1 MEAAEVSVF
10 INCLILLLFF
20 IYVRQC
26 NGQSGSVRVIPLEVA
41 PTPFCPGSGS
51 EVLNMGFLSV
61 RGCNEIE
68 KRDKIG
74 RMFKECRLDLL
85 GLSETKLRREIE
97 MSF

>member
-1 MEAAEVSVF
+1 
-10 INCLILLLFF
+10 
-20 IYVRQC
+20 
-26 NGQSGSVRVIPLEVA
+26 
-41 PTPFCPGSGS
+41 
-51 EVLNMGFLSV
+51 MGFLSV